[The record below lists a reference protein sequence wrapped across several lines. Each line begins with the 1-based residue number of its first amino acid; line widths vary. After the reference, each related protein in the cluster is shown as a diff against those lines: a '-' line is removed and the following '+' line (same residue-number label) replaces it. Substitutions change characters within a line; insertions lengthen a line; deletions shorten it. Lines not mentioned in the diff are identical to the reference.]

1 MVLAQAPRF
10 GGAPMEEAVKETQ
23 FWTMTCRG
31 IEENQEAEAANAANA
46 AEAANAANAAKV
58 ESKKLQQLKQLKQ
71 LQRKKLKGLCD
82 ALMTKNPPS
91 YHREDPIIEEVR
103 TVTGGSSPPP
113 CPPTLT
119 PCP

>member
-1 MVLAQAPRF
+1 
-10 GGAPMEEAVKETQ
+10 MEEAIKGTQ

-31 IEENQEAEAANAANA
+31 IEEQYEADA
-46 AEAANAANAAKV
+46 AEAA
-58 ESKKLQQLKQLKQ
+58 ESSLRRAVALLKQLK
-71 LQRKKLKGLCD
+71 RKKLKGLCD
-82 ALMTKNPPS
+82 ALMTKNHLV

-119 PCP
+119 PCPQCILSALTLC

>member
-1 MVLAQAPRF
+1 
-10 GGAPMEEAVKETQ
+10 MEEAIKGTQ

-31 IEENQEAEAANAANA
+31 IEEQYEADAAEATEAANAA
-46 AEAANAANAAKV
+46 
-58 ESKKLQQLKQLKQ
+58 
-71 LQRKKLKGLCD
+71 KKLKGLCD
-82 ALMTKNPPS
+82 ALMTKNHLV

>member
-1 MVLAQAPRF
+1 
-10 GGAPMEEAVKETQ
+10 MEEAIKGTQ

-31 IEENQEAEAANAANA
+31 IEEQYEADAAEATEAANAA
-46 AEAANAANAAKV
+46 
-58 ESKKLQQLKQLKQ
+58 
-71 LQRKKLKGLCD
+71 KKLKGLCD
-82 ALMTKNPPS
+82 ALMTDNHLV

-119 PCP
+119 PCPQCILSALTLC